1 MLIILVCN
9 VLKENYVKRGQK
21 QKQTESDQNP
31 LQALTLTTQAVHSQT
46 AQRENMIVQRA
57 ARKFNP
63 SPARRPRRNARRAA
77 SRGPG

>member
-21 QKQTESDQNP
+21 QKQTESGQNP

-46 AQRENMIVQRA
+46 AQRENMIVQQA
-57 ARKFNP
+57 ARKYNP
-63 SPARRPRRNARRAA
+63 SPSRRPRLSARRAA
-77 SRGPG
+77 FRGPG

>member
-21 QKQTESDQNP
+21 QKQTESEQDS
-31 LQALTLTTQAVHSQT
+31 LQALTLTTHAVHSQT
-46 AQRENMIVQRA
+46 AQREKMIVQRA
-57 ARKFNP
+57 TRKFNP
-63 SPARRPRRNARRAA
+63 SPARRPRLSARRAA